1 MAARRL
7 TMWERAI
14 GVFRRSLQARVVA
27 ASMALSTLA
36 LVGVFGYM
44 SASVGQNLFETRRD
58 DALVE
63 AVQASGEMQQ
73 IFNEA
78 VTQNLT
84 SGEVDALQD
93 TALQAISGI
102 ISSRSTTEYAMLR
115 SNGQAETLLQMNDVQ
130 SQAFEA
136 DLLTF
141 DLRRAVADAPESPFY
156 QSVRIATPTGD
167 QPGLIVGTA
176 VDVPLTGQYELYL
189 MTSLQSTQE
198 TLDFMQLTM
207 MLGGLALIALIGMI
221 TWMVARLIV
230 GPVQTAAESSAR
242 IAAGELDVRI
252 PVRGDDELAKL
263 GRSFNDMAD
272 SISRQINELAT
283 LSTVQQRF
291 VSDVSHELRT
301 PLTTIRLAGDVL
313 YDRRTS
319 FDPVTSRTV
328 ELLYTQ
334 IERFEQLLADLLELS
349 RFDAGASQLE
359 IEPTN
364 LVRLAEREIEAVQPL
379 AAERGTELR
388 LVAPG
393 GHFEAEVDP
402 RRIRRIL
409 QNLLGNAIDH
419 GEGKPVVVIV
429 DSSTDAAGIA
439 VRDHG
444 VGMSEE
450 EAQRVFDRFW
460 RADPSRQ
467 RRTGGSGLGLSISRD
482 DAALHG
488 GWIDI
493 WSKPGE
499 GTQFRLTLPRAGA
512 TAVASP
518 IELVPDDT
526 QPLALPVAMPPDGST
541 PEPAREPDSDGTAL
555 FDPAVSTTTVSTDT
569 GGNEVSPT
577 DSGITSTDTTA
588 TEEADR

>member
-1 MAARRL
+1 MAARRRPL
-7 TMWERAI
+7 WAWAT
-14 GVFRRSLQARVVA
+14 GVLRRSMQARVVA
-27 ASMALSTLA
+27 ASMVLSTLA
-36 LVGVFGYM
+36 LVGVLGYM

-63 AVQASGEMQQ
+63 AVQARNQMQQ
-73 IFNEA
+73 IFNDA

-93 TALQAISGI
+93 TALNAIDGI

-115 SNGQAETLLQMNDVQ
+115 SDAQAETVLSMNDVQ
-130 SQAFEA
+130 SQAFDA
-136 DLLTF
+136 ALLTQEM
-141 DLRRAVADAPESPFY
+141 RTAVAGASDTPFY
-156 QSVRIATPTGD
+156 QSVRIETASGE
-167 QPGLIVGTA
+167 QPGLVVGTT

-189 MTSLQSTQE
+189 LTSLQSTQE

-207 MLGGLALIALIGMI
+207 VIGGLVLVALIGLI
-221 TWMVARLIV
+221 SWMVARLIV

-252 PVRGDDELAKL
+252 PVRGDDEMAKL

-313 YDRRTS
+313 HDRRAS
-319 FDPVTSRTV
+319 FDPVSSRTV
-328 ELLYTQ
+328 ELLHTQ

-349 RFDAGASQLE
+349 RFDAGAAQLE
-359 IEPTN
+359 VEPTN
-364 LVRLAEREIEAVQPL
+364 LVRLAEREIEAVEPL
-379 AAERGTELR
+379 AAEHGIELR
-388 LVAPG
+388 LIAPG

-419 GEGKPVVVIV
+419 GEGKPVEVIV
-429 DSSTDAAGIA
+429 DSSTDAAAIA

-444 VGMSEE
+444 IGMSAE
-450 EAQRVFDRFW
+450 EANRVFDRFW

-467 RRTGGSGLGLSISRD
+467 RRTGGTGLGLSISRD

-488 GWIDI
+488 GWIDV
-493 WSKPGE
+493 WSRPGE
-499 GTQFRLTLPRAGA
+499 GTQFRLTLPRAGSR
-512 TAVASP
+512 TVASP
-518 IELVPDDT
+518 IDLAPDDT
-526 QPLALPVAMPPDGST
+526 QPLILPVAMPL
-541 PEPAREPDSDGTAL
+541 EPAEPAAEQLHSSPVAL
-555 FDPAVSTTTVSTDT
+555 VDPTVELGSE
-569 GGNEVSPT
+569 EV
-577 DSGITSTDTTA
+577 
-588 TEEADR
+588 ER

>member
-1 MAARRL
+1 MAARRR
-7 TMWERAI
+7 TAWEWATGI
-14 GVFRRSLQARVVA
+14 FRRSLQARVVA
-27 ASMALSTLA
+27 ASMLLSTLA
-36 LVGVFGYM
+36 LVGVLGYM

-58 DALVE
+58 DALSE
-63 AVQASGEMQQ
+63 AVQASTQMQQ
-73 IFNEA
+73 IFSEA

-93 TALQAISGI
+93 TALEAISGI

-115 SNGQAETLLQMNDVQ
+115 SDGQEETPLSMNDVQ
-130 SQAFEA
+130 SQAFDI
-136 DLLTF
+136 DLLSPE
-141 DLRRAVADAPESPFY
+141 LRAAVADASDAPFY
-156 QSVRIATPTGD
+156 QSVPLTTPEGQ
-167 QPGLIVGTA
+167 QPGIIVGST

-207 MLGGLALIALIGMI
+207 VLGGLALIALIALI
-221 TWMVARLIV
+221 TWIVARLIV
-230 GPVQTAAESSAR
+230 GPVQAAAESSAR

-252 PVRGDDELAKL
+252 PVRGEDELAKL

-313 YDRRTS
+313 HDRRGS

-334 IERFEQLLADLLELS
+334 IQRFEQLLADLLELS

-379 AAERGTELR
+379 AAERGTDLR

-419 GEGKPVVVIV
+419 GEGRPVDVIV
-429 DSSTDAAGIA
+429 DSSTDAAAIA

-444 VGMSEE
+444 VGMT
-450 EAQRVFDRFW
+450 EAEVERVFDRFW

-467 RRTGGSGLGLSISRD
+467 RRTGGTGLGLSISRD

-488 GWIDI
+488 GWIDV
-493 WSKPGE
+493 WSQPGE

-512 TAVASP
+512 HAVASP
-518 IELVPDDT
+518 IELAPDDT
-526 QPLALPVAMPPDGST
+526 QPLELPMAMPGMRQEVAA
-541 PEPAREPDSDGTAL
+541 EPGAPATSDAPTSL
-555 FDPAVSTTTVSTDT
+555 VDPTI
-569 GGNEVSPT
+569 E
-577 DSGITSTDTTA
+577 TST
-588 TEEADR
+588 EEVDR

>member
-1 MAARRL
+1 MAALPRPL
-7 TMWERAI
+7 WETATLAL
-14 GVFRRSLQARVVA
+14 RRSLQWRVVA

-58 DALVE
+58 EALVE
-63 AVQASGEMQQ
+63 AVRASGEMQQ
-73 IFNEA
+73 IFDEA
-78 VTQNLT
+78 VTQTLT

-93 TALQAISGI
+93 RALDAVTGV
-102 ISSRSTTEYAMLR
+102 ISSRASAEYAMLR
-115 SNGQAETLLQMNDVQ
+115 SDGQPETVLQMNDVQ
-130 SQAFEA
+130 SQAFDT
-136 DLLTF
+136 DLLTAE
-141 DLRRAVADAPESPFY
+141 LRAAVAGASDTTPYY
-156 QSVRIATPTGD
+156 QSVRIEE
-167 QPGLIVGTA
+167 PGGGEPAIVVGTTIE
-176 VDVPLTGQYELYL
+176 VPLAGRYELYL
-189 MTSLQSTQE
+189 LTSLQTTQD
-198 TLDFMQLTM
+198 TLGFMQLTM
-207 MLGGLALIALIGMI
+207 VLGGLALIALIGLI
-221 TWMVARLIV
+221 TWFVARMVV
-230 GPVQTAAESSAR
+230 GPVQQAADSAAR

-252 PVRGDDELAKL
+252 PVRGDDEVATL

-272 SISRQINELAT
+272 SIAHQINELAT

-313 YDRRTS
+313 HDRRES
-319 FDPVTSRTV
+319 FDPVAARTV
-328 ELLYTQ
+328 ELLHTQ

-349 RFDAGASQLE
+349 RFDAGAAQLE

-364 LVRLAEREIEAVQPL
+364 LVRLAQAELAAVEPL

-419 GEGKPVVVIV
+419 GEGRPVVVTV
-429 DSSTDAAGIA
+429 DSSSDAAAIA

-450 EAQRVFDRFW
+450 EAARVFDRFW

-467 RRTGGSGLGLSISRD
+467 RRTGGTGLGLSISRD

-488 GWIDI
+488 GWIDV
-493 WSKPGE
+493 WSRPGE
-499 GTQFRLTLPRAGA
+499 GTAFRLTLPRSGA
-512 TAVASP
+512 RAVVSP
-518 IELVPDDT
+518 IELPPVEPPAEPAGAPPADDDT
-526 QPLALPVAMPPDGST
+526 ASAPIALVDPSVA
-541 PEPAREPDSDGTAL
+541 
-555 FDPAVSTTTVSTDT
+555 TTTE
-569 GGNEVSPT
+569 EV
-577 DSGITSTDTTA
+577 
-588 TEEADR
+588 DR

>member
-1 MAARRL
+1 ML
-7 TMWERAI
+7 
-14 GVFRRSLQARVVA
+14 RRSLQARVVA
-27 ASMALSTLA
+27 ASMVLSTLA

-63 AVQASGEMQQ
+63 AAQATGQMQQ
-73 IFNEA
+73 IFLEA
-78 VTQNLT
+78 VTENLT
-84 SGEVDALQD
+84 SGEVDALQE
-93 TALQAISGI
+93 TALDAISDI
-102 ISSRSTTEYAMLR
+102 ISTRSTTEYAMLR
-115 SNGQAETLLQMNDVQ
+115 TDGQVETLLSMNDVQ
-130 SQAFEA
+130 SQAFGA
-136 DLLTF
+136 DLLTPE
-141 DLRRAVADAPESPFY
+141 LRTAVADASESPHY
-156 QSVRIATPTGD
+156 QSVRIPTANGGE
-167 QPGLIVGTA
+167 PGLIVGTV

-207 MLGGLALIALIGMI
+207 VLGGLALIALIGLI

-313 YDRRTS
+313 HDRRAS
-319 FDPVTSRTV
+319 FDPVSSRTV
-328 ELLYTQ
+328 ELLHAQ

-349 RFDAGASQLE
+349 RFDAGAAQLE

-364 LVRLAEREIEAVQPL
+364 LVRLAEREIAAVEPL

-419 GEGKPVVVIV
+419 GEGRPVVVIV
-429 DSSTDAAGIA
+429 DSSTDAAAIA
-439 VRDHG
+439 VRDNG
-444 VGMSEE
+444 VGMTEE
-450 EAQRVFDRFW
+450 EVGRVFDRFW

-467 RRTGGSGLGLSISRD
+467 RRTGGTGLGLSISRD

-488 GWIDI
+488 GWIDV
-493 WSKPGE
+493 WSLPGE

-512 TAVASP
+512 RAVASP
-518 IELVPDDT
+518 IELAPDDT
-526 QPLALPVAMPPDGST
+526 QPLVLPVAMPNQRQESA
-541 PEPAREPDSDGTAL
+541 PEPEPEGAPIAL
-555 FDPAVSTTTVSTDT
+555 VDPTVETTTE
-569 GGNEVSPT
+569 EV
-577 DSGITSTDTTA
+577 
-588 TEEADR
+588 DR

>member
-1 MAARRL
+1 M
-7 TMWERAI
+7 
-14 GVFRRSLQARVVA
+14 FRRSLQARVVA
-27 ASMALSTLA
+27 ASMILSTLA

-44 SASVGQNLFETRRD
+44 AASVGQNLFETRRD
-58 DALVE
+58 DALLESVR
-63 AVQASGEMQQ
+63 AAGEMQQ
-73 IFNEA
+73 IFTEA
-78 VTQNLT
+78 VTGNLT

-93 TALQAISGI
+93 TALDAISSI
-102 ISSRSTTEYAMLR
+102 ISSRATTEYAMLR
-115 SNGQAETLLQMNDVQ
+115 TEGQADTLLQMNDVQ
-130 SQAFEA
+130 SQAFDTA
-136 DLLTF
+136 LLSPE
-141 DLRRAVADAPESPFY
+141 LRAAVAEASESPYY
-156 QSVRIATPTGD
+156 QSVRIEAPGGTE
-167 QPGLIVGTA
+167 PGLIVGTT
-176 VDVPLTGQYELYL
+176 VDVPLAGQYELYFL
-189 MTSLQSTQE
+189 TSLQSTQE
-198 TLDFMQLTM
+198 TLAFMQLTM
-207 MLGGLALIALIGMI
+207 VVGGLALIALIGMI

-230 GPVQTAAESSAR
+230 GPVQTAADSSAR

-252 PVRGDDELAKL
+252 PVRGEDELAKL

-313 YDRRTS
+313 HDRRES
-319 FDPVTSRTV
+319 FDPVAARTV
-328 ELLYTQ
+328 ELLHTQ

-349 RFDAGASQLE
+349 RFDAGAAQLE

-364 LVRLAEREIEAVQPL
+364 LVRLAEREIAAVEPL

-388 LVAPG
+388 LIAPG

-419 GEGKPVVVIV
+419 GEGRPVEVIV
-429 DSSTDAAGIA
+429 DSSTDAAAIA

-444 VGMSEE
+444 VGMTEE
-450 EAQRVFDRFW
+450 EAGRVFDRFW

-488 GWIDI
+488 GWIDV
-493 WSKPGE
+493 WSKPGS

-512 TAVASP
+512 RAVVSP
-518 IELVPDDT
+518 IDLVPDDT
-526 QPLALPVAMPPDGST
+526 QPALPAVPLSSEAPAPASAAST
-541 PEPAREPDSDGTAL
+541 IPESDEATL
-555 FDPAVSTTTVSTDT
+555 VDPTIATTTE
-569 GGNEVSPT
+569 EV
-577 DSGITSTDTTA
+577 
-588 TEEADR
+588 DR

>member
-1 MAARRL
+1 MSAARRSL
-7 TMWERAI
+7 WDRAT

-27 ASMALSTLA
+27 ASMILSTLA

-44 SASVGQNLFETRRD
+44 AASVGQNLFETRRD
-58 DALVE
+58 DALLESVR
-63 AVQASGEMQQ
+63 AAGEMQQ
-73 IFNEA
+73 IFTEA
-78 VTQNLT
+78 VTGNLT

-93 TALQAISGI
+93 TALDAISSI
-102 ISSRSTTEYAMLR
+102 ISSRATTEYAMLR
-115 SNGQAETLLQMNDVQ
+115 TEGQADTLLQMNDVQ
-130 SQAFEA
+130 SQAFDTA
-136 DLLTF
+136 LLSPE
-141 DLRRAVADAPESPFY
+141 LRAAVAEASESPYY
-156 QSVRIATPTGD
+156 QSVRIEAPGGTE
-167 QPGLIVGTA
+167 PGLIVGTT
-176 VDVPLTGQYELYL
+176 VDVPLAGQYELYFL
-189 MTSLQSTQE
+189 TSLQSTQE
-198 TLDFMQLTM
+198 TLAFMQLTM
-207 MLGGLALIALIGMI
+207 VVGGLALIALIGMI

-230 GPVQTAAESSAR
+230 GPVQTAADSSAR

-252 PVRGDDELAKL
+252 PVRGEDELAKL

-313 YDRRTS
+313 HDRRES
-319 FDPVTSRTV
+319 FDPVAARTV
-328 ELLYTQ
+328 ELLHTQ

-349 RFDAGASQLE
+349 RFDAGAAQLE

-364 LVRLAEREIEAVQPL
+364 LVRLAEREIAAVEPL

-388 LVAPG
+388 LIAPG

-419 GEGKPVVVIV
+419 GEGRPVEVIV
-429 DSSTDAAGIA
+429 DSSTDAAAIA

-444 VGMSEE
+444 VGMTEE
-450 EAQRVFDRFW
+450 EAGRVFDRFW

-488 GWIDI
+488 GWIDV
-493 WSKPGE
+493 WSKPGS

-512 TAVASP
+512 RAVVSP
-518 IELVPDDT
+518 IDLVPDDT
-526 QPLALPVAMPPDGST
+526 QPALPAVPLSSEAPAPASAAST
-541 PEPAREPDSDGTAL
+541 IPESDEATL
-555 FDPAVSTTTVSTDT
+555 VDPTIATTTE
-569 GGNEVSPT
+569 EV
-577 DSGITSTDTTA
+577 
-588 TEEADR
+588 DR

>member
-1 MAARRL
+1 MAGRRRTL
-7 TMWERAI
+7 WEWAT
-14 GVFRRSLQARVVA
+14 GLLRRSMGARVVA
-27 ASMALSTLA
+27 ASMLLSTLA
-36 LVGVFGYM
+36 LVTVLGYM

-63 AVQASGEMQQ
+63 AVQARGQMQQ

-78 VTQNLT
+78 VTENLT
-84 SGEVDALQD
+84 SGELDALQD
-93 TALQAISGI
+93 TALGAISDI
-102 ISSRSTTEYAMLR
+102 ISSRTSTEYAMLR
-115 SNGQAETLLQMNDVQ
+115 TDGQTETLLTMNDVQ
-130 SQAFEA
+130 SQAFDA
-136 DLLTF
+136 DLLTQE
-141 DLRRAVADAPESPFY
+141 LRAAVADGSERPFY
-156 QSVRIATPTGD
+156 QSVRIATMSGG
-167 QPGLIVGTA
+167 QPGLVVGTT

-198 TLDFMQLTM
+198 TLDFMHRTM
-207 MLGGLALIALIGMI
+207 LLGGLALIALIALI
-221 TWMVARLIV
+221 SYLLARLIV
-230 GPVQTAAESSAR
+230 GPVQIAAESSAR
-242 IAAGELDVRI
+242 IAAGELDVRM
-252 PVRGDDELAKL
+252 PVRGEDEMAKL
-263 GRSFNDMAD
+263 GRSFNRMAD

-313 YDRRTS
+313 HDRRAS
-319 FDPVTSRTV
+319 FDPVSGRTV

-334 IERFEQLLADLLELS
+334 IQRFEQLLADLLELS
-349 RFDAGASQLE
+349 RFDAGAAQLE

-364 LVRLAEREIEAVQPL
+364 LVRLAEGEIEAVQPL

-388 LVAPG
+388 LIAPG

-429 DSSTDAAGIA
+429 DSSTDAAAIA

-444 VGMSEE
+444 VGMTEVEMS
-450 EAQRVFDRFW
+450 RVFDRFW

-467 RRTGGSGLGLSISRD
+467 RRTGGTGLGLSISRD

-488 GWIDI
+488 GWIDV
-493 WSKPGE
+493 WSKPGA

-512 TAVASP
+512 RAVASP
-518 IELVPDDT
+518 IELEPDDT
-526 QPLALPVAMPPDGST
+526 RPLELSATT
-541 PEPAREPDSDGTAL
+541 PEAAQQPAGPELHPNAL
-555 FDPAVSTTTVSTDT
+555 VDPTIATSSE
-569 GGNEVSPT
+569 EV
-577 DSGITSTDTTA
+577 
-588 TEEADR
+588 ER

>member
-1 MAARRL
+1 M
-7 TMWERAI
+7 
-14 GVFRRSLQARVVA
+14 QARVVA
-27 ASMALSTLA
+27 ASMVLSTLA
-36 LVGVFGYM
+36 LVGVLGYM

-63 AVQASGEMQQ
+63 AVQARNQMQQ
-73 IFNEA
+73 IFNDA

-93 TALQAISGI
+93 TALNAIDGI

-115 SNGQAETLLQMNDVQ
+115 SDAQDETVLSMNDVQ
-130 SQAFEA
+130 SQAFDA
-136 DLLTF
+136 ALLTQGM
-141 DLRRAVADAPESPFY
+141 RTAVADASDAPFY
-156 QSVRIATPTGD
+156 QSVRIESANGTE
-167 QPGLIVGTA
+167 PGLVVGTT

-189 MTSLQSTQE
+189 LTSLQSTQE

-207 MLGGLALIALIGMI
+207 VIGGLVLIALIGLI
-221 TWMVARLIV
+221 SWMVARLIV

-252 PVRGDDELAKL
+252 PVRGDDEMAKL

-313 YDRRTS
+313 HDRRAS
-319 FDPVTSRTV
+319 FDPVSSRTV
-328 ELLYTQ
+328 ELLHTQ

-349 RFDAGASQLE
+349 RFDAGAAQLE
-359 IEPTN
+359 VEPTN
-364 LVRLAEREIEAVQPL
+364 LVRLAEREIEAVEPL
-379 AAERGTELR
+379 AAEHGIELR
-388 LVAPG
+388 LIAPG

-419 GEGKPVVVIV
+419 GEGKPVEVIV
-429 DSSTDAAGIA
+429 DSSTDAAAIA

-444 VGMSEE
+444 VGMSAE
-450 EAQRVFDRFW
+450 EASRVFDRFW

-467 RRTGGSGLGLSISRD
+467 RRTGGTGLGLSISRD

-488 GWIDI
+488 GWIDV
-493 WSKPGE
+493 WSAPGE

-512 TAVASP
+512 RVVASP
-518 IELVPDDT
+518 IDLAPDDT
-526 QPLALPVAMPPDGST
+526 QPLVLPVAMPP
-541 PEPAREPDSDGTAL
+541 EPA
-555 FDPAVSTTTVSTDT
+555 TTTAEQLHS
-569 GGNEVSPT
+569 SPIALVDPT
-577 DSGITSTDTTA
+577 VELG
-588 TEEADR
+588 TEEVER

>member
-1 MAARRL
+1 MAAPPRPFW
-7 TMWERAI
+7 TRAT
-14 GVFRRSLQARVVA
+14 GVVQRSLQWRVVA

-44 SASVGQNLFETRRD
+44 SASVGQNLFESRRD
-58 DALVE
+58 EALIE
-63 AVQASGEMQQ
+63 AARATSEMQR
-73 IFNEA
+73 IFDEA
-78 VTQNLT
+78 VTQTLT

-93 TALQAISGI
+93 RALDAVTGI
-102 ISSRSTTEYAMLR
+102 ISSRASTEYAMLR
-115 SNGQAETLLQMNDVQ
+115 SDGQGETLLQMNDVQ
-130 SQAFEA
+130 SQAFDT
-136 DLLTF
+136 DLLTS
-141 DLRRAVADAPESPFY
+141 DLRAAVAAASDTTPYY
-156 QSVRIATPTGD
+156 QSVRLQTAARAHPAIV
-167 QPGLIVGTA
+167 VGTTI
-176 VDVPLTGQYELYL
+176 DVPLAGRYELYL
-189 MTSLQSTQE
+189 LTSLQTAQE
-198 TLDFMQLTM
+198 SLGFMQLTM
-207 MLGGLALIALIGMI
+207 MLGGLALIALIALI
-221 TWMVARLIV
+221 TWMVARMVV
-230 GPVQTAAESSAR
+230 GPVQVAAESAAR

-252 PVRGDDELAKL
+252 PVRGDDEIATL

-313 YDRRTS
+313 HDRRES
-319 FDPVTSRTV
+319 FDPVAARTV
-328 ELLYTQ
+328 ELLHTQ

-349 RFDAGASQLE
+349 RFDAGAAQLE

-364 LVRLAEREIEAVQPL
+364 LVRLTEGEIAAVEPL

-388 LVAPG
+388 LIAPG

-419 GEGKPVVVIV
+419 GEGGPVVVTV
-429 DSSTDAAGIA
+429 DSSSDAAAIA

-450 EAQRVFDRFW
+450 EAARVFDRFW

-467 RRTGGSGLGLSISRD
+467 RRTGGTGLGLSISRD

-488 GWIDI
+488 GWIDV

-499 GTQFRLTLPRAGA
+499 GTAFRLTLPRTGA
-512 TAVASP
+512 RAVVSP
-518 IELVPDDT
+518 IELPPAQEALAGGAAHEAEATPVDDDASRAV
-526 QPLALPVAMPPDGST
+526 ALV
-541 PEPAREPDSDGTAL
+541 
-555 FDPAVSTTTVSTDT
+555 DPAVATTTE
-569 GGNEVSPT
+569 EV
-577 DSGITSTDTTA
+577 
-588 TEEADR
+588 ER

>member
-1 MAARRL
+1 M
-7 TMWERAI
+7 I
-14 GVFRRSLQARVVA
+14 
-27 ASMALSTLA
+27 LSTLA

-58 DALVE
+58 DALIE
-63 AVQASGEMQQ
+63 AVQASNAMQQ
-73 IFNEA
+73 IFDEA

-93 TALQAISGI
+93 SALAAISGI
-102 ISSRSTTEYAMLR
+102 ISSRATTEYAMLR
-115 SNGQAETLLQMNDVQ
+115 TDGQSETLLQMNDVQ
-130 SQAFEA
+130 SQAFDT
-136 DLLTF
+136 DLLTR
-141 DLRRAVADAPESPFY
+141 DLRTAVADASETPFY
-156 QSVRIATPTGD
+156 QSVRIETAAGA
-167 QPGLIVGTA
+167 QPGLIVGTSL
-176 VDVPLTGQYELYL
+176 DVPLTGQYELYL

-207 MLGGLALIALIGMI
+207 VLGGLALIALIGMI

-230 GPVQTAAESSAR
+230 GPVQTAADSSAR

-252 PVRGDDELAKL
+252 PVHGDDELAKL

-313 YDRRTS
+313 HDRRAG
-319 FDPVTSRTV
+319 FDPVTGRTV

-334 IERFEQLLADLLELS
+334 IQRFEQLLADLLELS
-349 RFDAGASQLE
+349 RFDAGAAQLE

-364 LVRLAEREIEAVQPL
+364 LVRLAEREIEAVEPL
-379 AAERGTELR
+379 AAEHGTQLR

-419 GEGKPVVVIV
+419 GEGRPVVVTV
-429 DSSTDAAGIA
+429 DSSTDAAAIA

-444 VGMSEE
+444 VGMTEE

-488 GWIDI
+488 GWIDV
-493 WSKPGE
+493 WSMPGQ

-512 TAVASP
+512 HAVASP
-518 IELVPDDT
+518 IELAPDDT
-526 QPLALPVAMPPDGST
+526 QPLALPVAMPREGEGRPEERGSDEAT
-541 PEPAREPDSDGTAL
+541 L
-555 FDPAVSTTTVSTDT
+555 VDPSVSTTTE
-569 GGNEVSPT
+569 EV
-577 DSGITSTDTTA
+577 
-588 TEEADR
+588 DR

>member
-1 MAARRL
+1 MSARRRSL
-7 TMWERAI
+7 WERAT

-27 ASMALSTLA
+27 ASMILSTLA

-58 DALVE
+58 DALIE
-63 AVQASGEMQQ
+63 AVQASNAMQQ
-73 IFNEA
+73 IFDEA

-93 TALQAISGI
+93 SALAAISGI
-102 ISSRSTTEYAMLR
+102 ISSRATTEYAMLR
-115 SNGQAETLLQMNDVQ
+115 TDGQSETLLQMNDVQ
-130 SQAFEA
+130 SQAFDT
-136 DLLTF
+136 DLLTR
-141 DLRRAVADAPESPFY
+141 DLRTAVADASETPFY
-156 QSVRIATPTGD
+156 QSVRIETASGD

-176 VDVPLTGQYELYL
+176 VEVPLTGQYELYL

-207 MLGGLALIALIGMI
+207 VLGGLALIALIGMI

-230 GPVQTAAESSAR
+230 GPVQTAADSSAR

-252 PVRGDDELAKL
+252 PVHGDDELAKL

-313 YDRRTS
+313 HDRRAG
-319 FDPVTSRTV
+319 FDPVTGRTV

-334 IERFEQLLADLLELS
+334 IQRFEQLLADLLELS
-349 RFDAGASQLE
+349 RFDAGAAQLE

-364 LVRLAEREIEAVQPL
+364 LVRLAEREIEAVEPL
-379 AAERGTELR
+379 AAEHGTQLR

-419 GEGKPVVVIV
+419 GEGRPVVVTV
-429 DSSTDAAGIA
+429 DSSTDAAAIA

-444 VGMSEE
+444 VGMTEE

-488 GWIDI
+488 GWIDV
-493 WSKPGE
+493 WSMPGQ

-512 TAVASP
+512 HAVASP
-518 IELVPDDT
+518 IELAPDDT
-526 QPLALPVAMPPDGST
+526 QPLALPVAMPREGEGRPEERGSDEAT
-541 PEPAREPDSDGTAL
+541 L
-555 FDPAVSTTTVSTDT
+555 VDPSVSTTTE
-569 GGNEVSPT
+569 EV
-577 DSGITSTDTTA
+577 
-588 TEEADR
+588 DR

>member
-1 MAARRL
+1 MAARRR
-7 TMWERAI
+7 TPWESVT
-14 GVFRRSLQARVVA
+14 GLFRRSMGARVVA
-27 ASMALSTLA
+27 ASMLLSTLA
-36 LVGVFGYM
+36 LVAVLGYM

-63 AVQASGEMQQ
+63 AVQARGQMQQ

-78 VTQNLT
+78 VTENLT
-84 SGEVDALQD
+84 SGELDALQD
-93 TALQAISGI
+93 TALGAISDI

-115 SNGQAETLLQMNDVQ
+115 TDGQSETLLSMNDVQ
-130 SQAFEA
+130 SQAFDA
-136 DLLTF
+136 DLLTPEM
-141 DLRRAVADAPESPFY
+141 RAAVAEADDSPYY
-156 QSVRIATPTGD
+156 QSVRIPTMSGG
-167 QPGLIVGTA
+167 QPGLVVGTT

-198 TLDFMQLTM
+198 TLDFMHLTM
-207 MLGGLALIALIGMI
+207 LLGGLALIALIALI
-221 TWMVARLIV
+221 SYLVARLIV
-230 GPVQTAAESSAR
+230 GPVQVAAESSAR
-242 IAAGELDVRI
+242 IAAGELDVRM
-252 PVRGDDELAKL
+252 PVRGEDEMAKL
-263 GRSFNDMAD
+263 GSSFNRMAD

-313 YDRRTS
+313 HDRRAS
-319 FDPVTSRTV
+319 FDPVSARTV

-334 IERFEQLLADLLELS
+334 IQRFEQLLADLLELS
-349 RFDAGASQLE
+349 RFDAGAAQLE

-364 LVRLAEREIEAVQPL
+364 LVRLAEGEIESLRPL
-379 AAERGTELR
+379 AAERGSELR

-419 GEGKPVVVIV
+419 GEGKPIAVIV
-429 DSSTDAAGIA
+429 DSSTDAAAIA
-439 VRDHG
+439 VRDNG
-444 VGMSEE
+444 LGMTEDEMS
-450 EAQRVFDRFW
+450 RVFDRFW

-467 RRTGGSGLGLSISRD
+467 RRTGGTGLGLSISRD

-488 GWIDI
+488 GWIDV
-493 WSKPGE
+493 WSKPGA

-512 TAVASP
+512 RAVASP
-518 IELVPDDT
+518 IELEPDDT
-526 QPLALPVAMPPDGST
+526 RPLELPTATAEGVVQEPQLHPDALV
-541 PEPAREPDSDGTAL
+541 
-555 FDPAVSTTTVSTDT
+555 DPTI
-569 GGNEVSPT
+569 E
-577 DSGITSTDTTA
+577 TST
-588 TEEADR
+588 EEVDR

>member
-1 MAARRL
+1 MSARRRSL
-7 TMWERAI
+7 WERAT

-27 ASMALSTLA
+27 ASMILSTLA

-58 DALVE
+58 DALIE
-63 AVQASGEMQQ
+63 AVQASNAMQQ
-73 IFNEA
+73 IFDEA

-93 TALQAISGI
+93 SALAAISGI
-102 ISSRSTTEYAMLR
+102 ISSRATTEYAMLR
-115 SNGQAETLLQMNDVQ
+115 TDGQSETLLQMNDVQ
-130 SQAFEA
+130 SQAFDT
-136 DLLTF
+136 DLLTR
-141 DLRRAVADAPESPFY
+141 DLRTAVADASETPFY
-156 QSVRIATPTGD
+156 QSVRIETAAGA
-167 QPGLIVGTA
+167 QPGLIVGTSL
-176 VDVPLTGQYELYL
+176 DVPLTGQYELYL

-207 MLGGLALIALIGMI
+207 VLGGLALIALIGMI

-230 GPVQTAAESSAR
+230 GPVQTAADSSAR

-252 PVRGDDELAKL
+252 PVHGDDELAKL

-313 YDRRTS
+313 HDRRAG
-319 FDPVTSRTV
+319 FDPVTGRTV

-334 IERFEQLLADLLELS
+334 IQRFEQLLADLLELS
-349 RFDAGASQLE
+349 RFDAGAAQLE

-364 LVRLAEREIEAVQPL
+364 LVRLAEREIEAVEPL
-379 AAERGTELR
+379 AAEHGTQLR

-419 GEGKPVVVIV
+419 GEGKPVVVVV

-444 VGMSEE
+444 VGMTEE

-493 WSKPGE
+493 WSKPGQ

-512 TAVASP
+512 HAVASP
-518 IELVPDDT
+518 IELAPDDT
-526 QPLALPVAMPPDGST
+526 QPLALPVAMPREGEGRPEERGSDEAT
-541 PEPAREPDSDGTAL
+541 L
-555 FDPAVSTTTVSTDT
+555 VDPSVSTTTE
-569 GGNEVSPT
+569 EV
-577 DSGITSTDTTA
+577 
-588 TEEADR
+588 DR

>member
-1 MAARRL
+1 MAARRR
-7 TMWERAI
+7 TPWESVT
-14 GVFRRSLQARVVA
+14 GLFRRSMGARVVA
-27 ASMALSTLA
+27 ASMLLSTLA
-36 LVGVFGYM
+36 LVTVLGYM

-63 AVQASGEMQQ
+63 AVQARGQMQQ

-78 VTQNLT
+78 VTENLT
-84 SGEVDALQD
+84 SGELDALQD
-93 TALQAISGI
+93 TALGAISDI

-115 SNGQAETLLQMNDVQ
+115 TDGQSETLLSMNDVQ
-130 SQAFEA
+130 SQAFDA
-136 DLLTF
+136 DLLTPEM
-141 DLRRAVADAPESPFY
+141 RAAVAEADDSPYY
-156 QSVRIATPTGD
+156 QSVRIPTMSGG
-167 QPGLIVGTA
+167 QPGLVVGTT

-198 TLDFMQLTM
+198 TLDFMHLTM
-207 MLGGLALIALIGMI
+207 LLGGLALIALIALI
-221 TWMVARLIV
+221 SYLVARLIV
-230 GPVQTAAESSAR
+230 GPVQVAAESSAR
-242 IAAGELDVRI
+242 IAAGELDVRM
-252 PVRGDDELAKL
+252 PVRGEDEMAKL
-263 GRSFNDMAD
+263 GSSFNRMAD

-313 YDRRTS
+313 HDRRAS
-319 FDPVTSRTV
+319 FDPVSARTV

-334 IERFEQLLADLLELS
+334 IQRFEQLLADLLELS
-349 RFDAGASQLE
+349 RFDAGAAQLE

-364 LVRLAEREIEAVQPL
+364 LVRLAEGEIESLRPL
-379 AAERGTELR
+379 AAERGSELR

-419 GEGKPVVVIV
+419 GEGKPIAVIV
-429 DSSTDAAGIA
+429 DSSTDAAAIA
-439 VRDHG
+439 VRDNG
-444 VGMSEE
+444 LGMTEDEMS
-450 EAQRVFDRFW
+450 RVFDRFW

-467 RRTGGSGLGLSISRD
+467 RRTGGTGLGLSISRD

-488 GWIDI
+488 GWIDV
-493 WSKPGE
+493 WSKPGA

-512 TAVASP
+512 RAVASP
-518 IELVPDDT
+518 IELEPDDT
-526 QPLALPVAMPPDGST
+526 RPLELPTATAEGVVQEPQLHPDALVDQT
-541 PEPAREPDSDGTAL
+541 IE
-555 FDPAVSTTTVSTDT
+555 
-569 GGNEVSPT
+569 
-577 DSGITSTDTTA
+577 TST
-588 TEEADR
+588 EEVDR

>member
-1 MAARRL
+1 MSARRRSL
-7 TMWERAI
+7 WERAT

-27 ASMALSTLA
+27 ASMILSTLA

-58 DALVE
+58 DALIE
-63 AVQASGEMQQ
+63 AVQASNAMQQ
-73 IFNEA
+73 IFDEA

-93 TALQAISGI
+93 SALAAISGI
-102 ISSRSTTEYAMLR
+102 ISSRATTEYAMLR
-115 SNGQAETLLQMNDVQ
+115 TDGQSETLLQMNDVQ
-130 SQAFEA
+130 SQAFDT
-136 DLLTF
+136 DLLTR
-141 DLRRAVADAPESPFY
+141 DLRTAVADASETPFY
-156 QSVRIATPTGD
+156 QSVRIETAAGA
-167 QPGLIVGTA
+167 QPGLIVGTSL
-176 VDVPLTGQYELYL
+176 DVPLTGQYELYL

-207 MLGGLALIALIGMI
+207 VLGGLALIALIGMI

-230 GPVQTAAESSAR
+230 GPVQTAADSSAR

-252 PVRGDDELAKL
+252 PVHGDDELAKL

-313 YDRRTS
+313 HDRRAG
-319 FDPVTSRTV
+319 FDPVTGRTV

-334 IERFEQLLADLLELS
+334 IQRFEQLLADLLELS
-349 RFDAGASQLE
+349 RFDAGAAQLE

-364 LVRLAEREIEAVQPL
+364 LVRLAEREIEAVEPL
-379 AAERGTELR
+379 AAEHGTQLR

-419 GEGKPVVVIV
+419 GEGRPVVVTV
-429 DSSTDAAGIA
+429 DSSTDAAAIA

-444 VGMSEE
+444 VGMTEE

-488 GWIDI
+488 GWIDV
-493 WSKPGE
+493 WSMPGQ

-512 TAVASP
+512 HAVASP
-518 IELVPDDT
+518 IELAPDDT
-526 QPLALPVAMPPDGST
+526 QPLALPVAMPREGEGRPEERGSDEAT
-541 PEPAREPDSDGTAL
+541 L
-555 FDPAVSTTTVSTDT
+555 VDPSVSTTTE
-569 GGNEVSPT
+569 EV
-577 DSGITSTDTTA
+577 
-588 TEEADR
+588 DR